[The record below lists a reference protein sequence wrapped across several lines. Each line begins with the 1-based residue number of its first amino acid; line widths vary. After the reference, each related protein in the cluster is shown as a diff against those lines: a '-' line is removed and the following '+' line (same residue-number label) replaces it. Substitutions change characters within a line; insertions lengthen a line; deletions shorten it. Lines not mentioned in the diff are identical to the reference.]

1 MLSTNSRPQK
11 LILLFILLVLVTLSF
26 LLIRPFI
33 ITIISAGV
41 LAYLCYPVFSIINSR
56 IRRKTFSALIIIFLL
71 ILLIAIPL
79 YFVLNA
85 LYMETKIILQNY
97 DYTSLINTLS
107 PELSDFLDEGIKK
120 MVMFI
125 ASKASEF
132 LLSLPSLLI
141 NLLIFITC
149 LFYFIKDGPELFLKL
164 ESLLPFRHE
173 EKQFLHNEFKKTA
186 SGVMYSV
193 VLTGLIEGVLG
204 AVGFYIFGVPS
215 PILWGLIMFI
225 LTFIPGLGTILV
237 WGPAGIIKLIQGS
250 TFSGIGIII
259 YGVLL
264 IILVE
269 FMLKNKIIVDKSKIH
284 PLIVLLGVLGG
295 LKFLG
300 LVGLIIGPVIL
311 GMLIPFIR
319 TFVLEHDKSKS

>member
-1 MLSTNSRPQK
+1 M
-11 LILLFILLVLVTLSF
+11 
-26 LLIRPFI
+26 
-33 ITIISAGV
+33 
-41 LAYLCYPVFSIINSR
+41 
-56 IRRKTFSALIIIFLL
+56 
-71 ILLIAIPL
+71 
-79 YFVLNA
+79 
-85 LYMETKIILQNY
+85 
-97 DYTSLINTLS
+97 
-107 PELSDFLDEGIKK
+107 
-120 MVMFI
+120 
-125 ASKASEF
+125 
-132 LLSLPSLLI
+132 
-141 NLLIFITC
+141 
-149 LFYFIKDGPELFLKL
+149 
-164 ESLLPFRHE
+164 
-173 EKQFLHNEFKKTA
+173 
-186 SGVMYSV
+186 
-193 VLTGLIEGVLG
+193 
-204 AVGFYIFGVPS
+204 
-215 PILWGLIMFI
+215 
-225 LTFIPGLGTILV
+225 V